1 MKLKISGKKEKL
13 SIRQLTECALF
24 LYVYFMVF
32 SYTEYGHDL
41 NLQYPNFFQII
52 RFACY
57 FLCVVRIFLKDS
69 YKKESFIVAIIAIGL
84 CVLCAVTNGENLIF
98 FYMLFLLAVN
108 GCDSER
114 IIKVC
119 LYAQGIVL
127 FVTTCLSM
135 CGFIDNASV
144 FTGGRLRQYLGF
156 TWVTFAPGLFFFIC
170 VEIIYL
176 KKGLVSWKL
185 YIPLI
190 VYAIVLYI
198 QTKTRMLFFMNVLV
212 LTYFLVFGKKL
223 VKTDQEKIFRMLV
236 ITPWICAIISF
247 VMVWL
252 YGKGNRMM
260 ISLDLVINRLG
271 LAYNGIQKYG
281 IHLFGQPISWLGN
294 SLYNIADWRYNYVD
308 CSYVQTA
315 LNYGGLFLI
324 LVLMVYSIILY
335 NSYTRGDFYLSII
348 IVFILVLCITESRL
362 FDLSFN
368 PFILLCSTKNFLNKK
383 LEKIRNDEKQ
393 FCS

>member
-135 CGFIDNASV
+135 CGFIDNA
-144 FTGGRLRQYLGF
+144 FTI
-156 TWVTFAPGLFFFIC
+156 TF
-170 VEIIYL
+170 
-176 KKGLVSWKL
+176 
-185 YIPLI
+185 
-190 VYAIVLYI
+190 
-198 QTKTRMLFFMNVLV
+198 Q
-212 LTYFLVFGKKL
+212 
-223 VKTDQEKIFRMLV
+223 
-236 ITPWICAIISF
+236 ISDDLEEE
-247 VMVWL
+247 VMQ
-252 YGKGNRMM
+252 
-260 ISLDLVINRLG
+260 DLVIDFSNVR
-271 LAYNGIQKYG
+271 IPK
-281 IHLFGQPISWLGN
+281 IFISKPYTYDN
-294 SLYNIADWRYNYVD
+294 AESE
-308 CSYVQTA
+308 
-315 LNYGGLFLI
+315 
-324 LVLMVYSIILY
+324 VL
-335 NSYTRGDFYLSII
+335 
-348 IVFILVLCITESRL
+348 
-362 FDLSFN
+362 
-368 PFILLCSTKNFLNKK
+368 
-383 LEKIRNDEKQ
+383 
-393 FCS
+393 